1 MPPSPLTRRVEILE
15 EKVERLER
23 LPARIDNLEV
33 QILQFREEVRA
44 EFSATRADFL
54 ARIALTEAAL
64 LHEMNQLD
72 EKRGKE
78 TRRELAE
85 TRTELIARI
94 AEGDEETRRYMRALH
109 EEVMARIATMVKA
122 DVGASNSPTGD
133 TAHVGC
139 VLSGPAIADSAG
151 LACWLLT
158 AEGHE

>member
-44 EFSATRADFL
+44 EFSATRAEFL

-72 EKRGKE
+72 ERRGRE
-78 TRRELAE
+78 TDRQLAE
-85 TRTELIARI
+85 TRIELIARI
-94 AEGDEETRRYMRALH
+94 AEGDQETRRYMRVLH
-109 EEVMARIATMVKA
+109 EEVIARIATI
-122 DVGASNSPTGD
+122 G
-133 TAHVGC
+133 
-139 VLSGPAIADSAG
+139 
-151 LACWLLT
+151 
-158 AEGHE
+158 EGGRPRE

>member
-33 QILQFREEVRA
+33 QILQCREEVRA
-44 EFSATRADFL
+44 ECSATRAEFI

-72 EKRGKE
+72 DKGVARDQE
-78 TRRELAE
+78 TRRRLTFSITE
-85 TRTELIARI
+85 TRTELSARI

-109 EEVMARIATMVKA
+109 EEVIARIATI
-122 DVGASNSPTGD
+122 G
-133 TAHVGC
+133 
-139 VLSGPAIADSAG
+139 
-151 LACWLLT
+151 
-158 AEGHE
+158 EGGRRRE